1 MCLSTSNQTPPASF
15 APGQTFLIL
24 LSCDISVWKE
34 NPAQLFAATFCVCN
48 QPKIL
53 PVLLM
58 PSSTR
63 SLPEWCIYN
72 TVSKSS
78 SFLTLPRKLLPSASQ
93 QFVTSTS
100 QSNSNTVCSDIYKL
114 TPVCSLISCSHGGL
128 KLTFFSVWS
137 LFNSFQTRFMLSKQF

>member
-1 MCLSTSNQTPPASF
+1 MSIHLKPNTPASF

-24 LSCDISVWKE
+24 LSYGISVWKE

-48 QPKIL
+48 QPKI
-53 PVLLM
+53 PSVLLT
-58 PSSTR
+58 PSSTC

-72 TVSKSS
+72 AVSKSS

-93 QFVTSTS
+93 QCVTSTS

-114 TPVCSLISCSHGGL
+114 TPVCSLISSSHGGL
-128 KLTFFSVWS
+128 KLTFFSQWT
-137 LFNSFQTRFMLSKQF
+137 LFNPFQARFYIFNVYI